1 MKRKLILDHDTGTDD
16 AIAIITAFLS
26 KKFDIL
32 GICTSPLL
40 PIDKVTENTLGVL
53 ELIGADCEVYQGV
66 STPLVKLL
74 SPIRKSR
81 MIFNK
86 PMIVGGKKVM
96 MHRPFD
102 LPLGNRK
109 KNDLDAA
116 SFYIQTLKNTKEKI
130 TIVIT
135 GLCSNLALALTM
147 DDSIKE
153 YIDEIIIM
161 GGGYLVS
168 NITKAAES
176 NFFRDPEAAQMLLN
190 SGCKITLMPLDAT
203 HQASFS
209 LKDTERLRNI
219 NSSISEFVCSVID
232 ERYLVYK
239 TTQPIESEDG
249 YLVPLHDVLCIAYLV
264 EPSIIKQFRN
274 CHCDVECSDGICDGK
289 MNVDNRAFC
298 DNPNVNLALKVNR
311 EQFVQFIYD
320 AVNSWRKD
328 EKSYI

>member
-16 AIAIITAFLS
+16 AIAIITAFLG

-40 PIDKVTENTLGVL
+40 PIEKVTENTLGVL
-53 ELIGADCEVYQGV
+53 ELIGANCEVYQGV

-74 SPIRKSR
+74 SPIREKR

-86 PMIVGGKKVM
+86 PMIVDGKKVM

-102 LPLGNRK
+102 LPIGSRK
-109 KNDLDAA
+109 KNELDAA
-116 SFYIQTLKNTKEKI
+116 SFYVQSLKNTKEKI
-130 TIVIT
+130 TVVIT

-153 YIDEIIIM
+153 NIEEIVIM

-176 NFFRDPEAAQMLLN
+176 NFFRDPEAAQIVLN

-209 LKDTERLRNI
+209 LKDTNRLRGLNT
-219 NSSISEFVCSVID
+219 SVSDFVCSIID

-239 TTQPIESEDG
+239 TTQPIESDDG

-264 EPSIIKQFRN
+264 DPCIIEEFRE
-274 CHCDVECSDGICDGK
+274 CHCDVECSDGVCDGK
-289 MNVDNRAFC
+289 MNVDNRAFA
-298 DNPNVNLALKVNR
+298 DKANVNLALKVNR
-311 EQFVQFIYD
+311 EKFVQFIYD
-320 AVNSWRKD
+320 SINSWRKD
-328 EKSYI
+328 A